1 MWNVASTAWAATGR
15 SRAPRSR
22 TASSGAPAGIGIRLD
37 LAASSDDPSE
47 VQIPAWQGDGLVV
60 PPLERTG
67 ADEYRTTVPL
77 HGTGETRLRVHD
89 GRTLTAVPFHPPRGH
104 RRAPR
109 DHRAARVPLRA
120 AAGAAVAVALL
131 TGCAGT
137 APAEAEGGAP
147 AGSPPVSSAPGTQDA
162 GQRIDVTV
170 TAGRVSGDTGR
181 VPVPL
186 GETVTLTVTGD
197 SADEVHLHGYDLTA
211 PLAPGQPATLTFVAD
226 VPGVFEAELHGAG
239 TVLLTLQVG

>member
-1 MWNVASTAWAATGR
+1 VR
-15 SRAPRSR
+15 
-22 TASSGAPAGIGIRLD
+22 IGIRLD
-37 LAASSDDPSE
+37 PAASSDDPSE
-47 VQIPAWQGDGLVV
+47 VPITAWQGDRPVAA
-60 PPLERTG
+60 PLERAG
-67 ADEYRTTVPL
+67 EGEYRTTVPL
-77 HGTGETRLRVHD
+77 HGTGSTCCASTTART
-89 GRTLTAVPFHPPRGH
+89 RTLVPVPPARG
-104 RRAPR
+104 RRRTSR
-109 DHRAARVPLRA
+109 DHRAARVTRRS
-120 AAGAAVAVALL
+120 AAGAAVAVVLL

-137 APAEAEGGAP
+137 APAEGGAP
-147 AGSPPVSSAPGTQDA
+147 AGSPPVRSAPATQDA

-170 TAGRVSGDTGR
+170 AAGRVSGDTGR

-197 SADEVHLHGYDLTA
+197 AADEVHLHGYDLAA